1 MRDAT
6 TEGTVPFGG
15 GETWYRVTGDLSSE
29 LTPLVVLHG
38 GPGATHQYVLSLT
51 ELASDGRPVIH
62 YDQIGCG
69 QSTRF
74 PDRGGEFFTVQL
86 FLDELDEVLRS
97 LGIADRYHLLGQS
110 WGGMLAAEH
119 AITRPRGLRALVLS
133 NSPAA
138 MSLWSEG
145 TLELRQQLPTDV
157 RDTLIRHERDGTFDS
172 AEYLAAQQVFYD
184 RHVCR
189 VVPAPEEVQRT
200 FDALSADATVYNVMN
215 GPNEFTCVG
224 TLRDWT
230 VVDRLQHIQAPT
242 LNISGEFDEA
252 TPVAV
257 RPFAERIPN
266 STWTVISGASHM
278 PFVENPTD
286 YFEVVSQFLRVH
298 D

>member
-1 MRDAT
+1 M
-6 TEGTVPFGG
+6 PFGG